1 MDRKSA
7 ELIRTE
13 VMISHV
19 LRYGVLLCL
28 FVIGAGLVGRLFFP
42 SSGVANEAVISAL
55 TSGQS
60 PEYRP
65 PTALAEVWKGVL
77 QFRSDTVIAA
87 GLMLLIALP
96 IFRVAFTTMV
106 FFHERDWAFF
116 VITLIVLSILLSGIL
131 LGRAL

>member
-1 MDRKSA
+1 MGLYNALQYLALHTSSPINVTLVA
-7 ELIRTE
+7 ASTPIWML
-13 VMISHV
+13 
-19 LRYGVLLCL
+19 
-28 FVIGAGLVGRLFFP
+28 LVGRLFFP